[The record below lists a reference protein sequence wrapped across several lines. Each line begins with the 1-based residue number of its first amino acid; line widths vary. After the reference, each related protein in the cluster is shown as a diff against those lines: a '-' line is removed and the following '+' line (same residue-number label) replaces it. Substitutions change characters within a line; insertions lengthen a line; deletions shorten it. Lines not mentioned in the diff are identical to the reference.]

1 MTSEPCL
8 ANRNE
13 IDKDKGL
20 VGDQRIKSRIAKL
33 KEKRVY
39 RDRPLMGVNAFP
51 SLVLFQAPPMK
62 ASPSLRE
69 HHFLLGCALPF
80 PNWCWFWEMGQYK

>member
-33 KEKRVY
+33 KEK
-39 RDRPLMGVNAFP
+39 
-51 SLVLFQAPPMK
+51 
-62 ASPSLRE
+62 
-69 HHFLLGCALPF
+69 
-80 PNWCWFWEMGQYK
+80 